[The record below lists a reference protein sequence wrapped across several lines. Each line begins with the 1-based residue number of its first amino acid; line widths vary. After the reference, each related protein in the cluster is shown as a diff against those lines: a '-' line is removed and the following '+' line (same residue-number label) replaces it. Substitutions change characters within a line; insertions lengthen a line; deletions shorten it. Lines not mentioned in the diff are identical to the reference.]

1 MAKLLEITGK
11 AISGEWGQD
20 DDTGTGIPVLRT
32 TNFTNE
38 GFVNYKNVVTRSIS
52 KKNIA
57 EKYLRHGDVII
68 EKSGGSDKQPVG
80 RVIFFEGEENK
91 YLFNNFTGLLRV
103 QNPEEWLPKYV
114 FYALYAYYRNGGTR
128 AFENRTTGLH
138 NLQVDNY
145 VKSVD
150 IPKLSYRKQQHICET
165 LDHVRDAVAY
175 RERQLTKLDE
185 LIKARFVEMFGDLVE
200 NPKQFPCVLLGSIM
214 TVMPQNGLYK
224 PQSAYVQDKF
234 GTPILRIDGFYNG
247 KVTDFNN
254 LKRLCCTDFEKE
266 RYLLVENDI
275 VINRVNSIEYLGKCA
290 RISGLQEDT
299 VFESNMMRFH
309 LDDSKVNSTYITT
322 VLCSQYIYRQIL
334 TRAKKAVNQASINQG
349 DVQSL
354 NVVVP
359 PLSLQNQFADFVA
372 EVDKSKLLVGS
383 AAAHKPFD
391 IGFFSQKHCA
401 TPCKRGIISSKHMI
415 FH

>member
-1 MAKLLEITGK
+1 MEYALSELFTLQMGKTPSRDNSSYWKKSENNWISIADLTNSGKYISNTKETLSDSAVAESGIKKIPANTVIMSFKLSLGKVAITEKEMYSNEAIMAFIDKGVEKISPEYLYYLLRAKDWSKGTNKAVMGATLNKATLSTIKIQLHEYDNQLEI
-11 AISGEWGQD
+11 
-20 DDTGTGIPVLRT
+20 
-32 TNFTNE
+32 
-38 GFVNYKNVVTRSIS
+38 VNMLNRVSSSI
-52 KKNIA
+52 
-57 EKYLRHGDVII
+57 D
-68 EKSGGSDKQPVG
+68 
-80 RVIFFEGEENK
+80 F
-91 YLFNNFTGLLRV
+91 
-103 QNPEEWLPKYV
+103 
-114 FYALYAYYRNGGTR
+114 
-128 AFENRTTGLH
+128 
-138 NLQVDNY
+138 
-145 VKSVD
+145 
-150 IPKLSYRKQQHICET
+150 RKQ
-165 LDHVRDAVAY
+165 
-175 RERQLTKLDE
+175 QLTKLDE

-359 PLSLQNQFADFVA
+359 PLSLQNQFAAFVA
-372 EVDKSKLLVGS
+372 EVDKSKVGVQKALDQTQLL
-383 AAAHKPFD
+383 FD
-391 IGFFSQKHCA
+391 SLMQQYFG
-401 TPCKRGIISSKHMI
+401 
-415 FH
+415 